1 MMQPTNL
8 WEGHDSPR
16 RQWLNVPGMR
26 AVAERLMRTGGVV
39 VRKVAAQQTS
49 EMPFVDHDDVV
60 EAFASNRT
68 DDALGERI
76 LPGRPRGDEDL
87 VHPQA
92 SHPPYEHV
100 AVDGVPIAEQ
110 VLGRGVFREAFD
122 QSLGGP
128 GGGGVVGDVDL
139 DEFSPG
145 VSKDQE
151 SEEQLEGEGGDDEEV
166 GSDNLADVCLQEGP
180 PRRGWPR
187 RGALHVLGNGEL
199 GDLLAEK
206 AEFGLIQ
213 RRPQVG
219 FSRAMRRIRVRS
231 SRSSGRRP
239 TERRRDL

>member
-1 MMQPTNL
+1 
-8 WEGHDSPR
+8 
-16 RQWLNVPGMR
+16 MR
-26 AVAERLMRTGGVV
+26 ARGVV
-39 VRKVAAQQTS
+39 VGKVAAQQPS
-49 EMPFVDHDDVV
+49 EMPFVDHDDVI

-92 SHPPYEHV
+92 SHPPYEDV

-145 VSKDQE
+145 VSKNQE
-151 SEEQLEGEGGDDEEV
+151 AEEQVEGEGRDDEEV
-166 GSDNLADVCLQEGP
+166 DGDNLADMFLKKGAP
-180 PRRGWPR
+180 GRRWPR
-187 RGALHVLGNGEL
+187 RGTACTWP
-199 GDLLAEK
+199 
-206 AEFGLIQ
+206 
-213 RRPQVG
+213 R
-219 FSRAMRRIRVRS
+219 
-231 SRSSGRRP
+231 
-239 TERRRDL
+239 